1 MSWRTAIE
9 WAVFAVAS
17 VVLWLAAGLYM
28 FIAGG
33 ASCQVTGTCLL
44 DRSIVF
50 LTLLL
55 LPAQAGAFA
64 WLRSRQR
71 RRGTSI

>member
-1 MSWRTAIE
+1 MSWRSAIE

-17 VVLWLAAGLYM
+17 VVLWLATGFYM
-28 FIAGG
+28 LITGWAP
-33 ASCQVTGTCLL
+33 CDVTGTCLR

-55 LPAQAGAFA
+55 LPAQAGASA

-71 RRGTSI
+71 RRGASS

>member
-1 MSWRTAIE
+1 MSWRTVLE
-9 WAVFAVAS
+9 WAVFAVGS
-17 VVLWLAAGLYM
+17 VVLWCAAGLYA

-33 ASCQVTGTCLL
+33 ASCHVTGTCLL
-44 DRSIVF
+44 DRSIAL

-64 WLRSRQR
+64 LLRSRQR
-71 RRGTSI
+71 RRDTPI